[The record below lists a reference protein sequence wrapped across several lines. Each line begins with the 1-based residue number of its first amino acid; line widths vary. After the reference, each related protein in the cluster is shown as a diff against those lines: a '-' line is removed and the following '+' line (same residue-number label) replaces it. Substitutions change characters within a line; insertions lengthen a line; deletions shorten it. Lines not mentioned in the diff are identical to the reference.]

1 MDSSFLNHNF
11 ISEKKSKKKN
21 LLILTGHLR
30 SIKHILEYHKKF
42 LELTNSDVLLTTWS
56 EGIEDIKEVIKVLD
70 PICVD
75 IEEYNFDLTTEI
87 FGTKNKYDKMFGS
100 SAESTRS
107 QIYKITRGVEL
118 LKKVEQ
124 VQNKKYEIV
133 FKSRPDFL
141 FLSNLNLNIGQ
152 QKLIFENTVGNWA
165 IDRSDRFFY
174 STRNLFVEFVETFA
188 QEIKEAWHEE
198 AIHQVFSK
206 VPLQEMLIKRFVDK
220 GNFKSYPFFP
230 FAIIWRN
237 DYKPSTKD
245 KLNLFFFTL
254 KRIFKRVILKRKT

>member
-1 MDSSFLNHNF
+1 MNSSFLNNNF
-11 ISEKKSKKKN
+11 LSKKVSKKKN

-30 SIKHILEYHKKF
+30 SAKHILEYHKKF
-42 LELTNSDVLLTTWS
+42 IELTNSDVLLTIWS
-56 EGIEDIKEVIKVLD
+56 EDIDDIQDVIKVLD

-75 IEEYNFDLTTEI
+75 IEEYNFDLTTKI
-87 FGTKNKYDKMFGS
+87 FGIKNKYDNMFGS

-107 QIYKITRGVEL
+107 QIYKIIRGVEL
-118 LKKVEQ
+118 LKKIEK

-141 FLSNLNLNIGQ
+141 FLSNLNLSIGQ
-152 QKLIFENTVGNWA
+152 QNLIFENTVGNWA

-174 STRNLFVEFVETFA
+174 ARRNLFVEFVETFA
-188 QEIKEAWHEE
+188 PEVKEAWHED

-220 GNFKSYPFFP
+220 GNFKSNPFFP

-237 DYKPSTKD
+237 DYKPRTKD
-245 KLNLFFFTL
+245 KLSLMLYTL
-254 KRIFKRVILKRKT
+254 RRIFKRRILKRKT

>member
-1 MDSSFLNHNF
+1 MDNLFLNKNF
-11 ISEKKSKKKN
+11 ISKKTSQKKN

-30 SIKHILEYHKKF
+30 SIKHILKYHKNF
-42 LELTNSDVLLTTWS
+42 LKLTNSDILLTTWS
-56 EGIEDIKEVIKVLD
+56 EGIEDIEEVIKVLD
-70 PICVD
+70 PICLD

-87 FGTKNKYDKMFGS
+87 FGTKNKFDKMFGS
-100 SAESTRS
+100 TAESTRS

-133 FKSRPDFL
+133 FKSRPDYL

-188 QEIKEAWHEE
+188 QEIKEAWHEA
-198 AIHQVFSK
+198 AIYKNFFK
-206 VPLQEMLIKRFVDK
+206 VPLNEILIKRFVDK
-220 GNFKSYPFFP
+220 GNFKSCPFFP
-230 FAIIWRN
+230 IAVIWRN

-245 KLNLFFFTL
+245 KLSLILNTL
-254 KRIFKRVILKRKT
+254 KRIFKRRILRRKT

>member
-1 MDSSFLNHNF
+1 MNSSSLNNNFL
-11 ISEKKSKKKN
+11 SKKISKKKN

-42 LELTNSDVLLTTWS
+42 LELTNSDVILTTWS
-56 EGIEDIKEVIKVLD
+56 EDIDDIQDVIKVLD

-75 IEEYNFDLTTEI
+75 IEEYNFDLTTKI
-87 FGTKNKYDKMFGS
+87 FGTKNKYDKMFGL

-107 QIYKITRGVEL
+107 QIYKIIRGVEF
-118 LKKVEQ
+118 LKKIEK

-141 FLSNLNLNIGQ
+141 FLSNLNLNIDQ
-152 QKLIFENTVGNWA
+152 QNLIFENTVGNWA

-174 STRNLFVEFVETFA
+174 AGRDLFVEFVETFT
-188 QEIKEAWHEE
+188 QEIKKAWHEE
-198 AIHQVFSK
+198 ATYPNFFK

-220 GNFKSYPFFP
+220 GNFKSSPFFP

-237 DYKPSTKD
+237 DYKPSIKD
-245 KLNLFFFTL
+245 KLSLIIFTI
-254 KRIFKRVILKRKT
+254 KRIFKRSILKRKT

>member
-1 MDSSFLNHNF
+1 MNSSFLNNNF
-11 ISEKKSKKKN
+11 LSKKLSKKKN

-42 LELTNSDVLLTTWS
+42 LELTNSDVILTTWS
-56 EGIEDIKEVIKVLD
+56 EDIDDIQDVIKVLD

-75 IEEYNFDLTTEI
+75 IEEYNFDLTTKI
-87 FGTKNKYDKMFGS
+87 FGMKNKYDKMFGP

-107 QIYKITRGVEL
+107 QIYKIIRGVEL
-118 LKKVEQ
+118 LKKIET

-152 QKLIFENTVGNWA
+152 QNLIFENTVGNWA

-174 STRNLFVEFVETFA
+174 ARRNLFVEFVETFA
-188 QEIKEAWHEE
+188 LEVKKAWHED

-220 GNFKSYPFFP
+220 GNFKSKAFFP

-237 DYKPSTKD
+237 DYKPRIKD
-245 KLNLFFFTL
+245 KLSLMLYTL
-254 KRIFKRVILKRKT
+254 RRIFKRRILKRKT

>member
-1 MDSSFLNHNF
+1 MNNSYSNCNFL
-11 ISEKKSKKKN
+11 SKKESKKKN

-30 SIKHILEYHKKF
+30 SIRHILNYHKKF
-42 LELTNSDVLLTTWS
+42 LERTNSDVFLTTWS
-56 EGIEDIKEVIKVLD
+56 EDIDDIQDVIKVLD

-75 IEEYNFDLTTEI
+75 IEEYNFDLTTKI
-87 FGTKNKYDKMFGS
+87 FGIKNKYDKMFGP

-107 QIYKITRGVEL
+107 QIYKITRGVEF
-118 LKKVEQ
+118 LKKIEQ
-124 VQNKKYEIV
+124 IQNKKYEIV

-141 FLSNLNLNIGQ
+141 FLSNLNLDIGQ
-152 QKLIFENTVGNWA
+152 QNLIFENTVGNWA

-174 STRNLFVEFVETFA
+174 AKRDLFVEFVETFA
-188 QEIKEAWHEE
+188 PEVKKAWHED

-220 GNFKSYPFFP
+220 GNFKSYAFFP

-237 DYKPSTKD
+237 EYKPRFKD
-245 KLNLFFFTL
+245 KLNLMLYTL
-254 KRIFKRVILKRKT
+254 KRIFKRRILKRIT